1 MDLTRLLHTVDLLEI
16 RGNLS
21 GTCES
26 LCYDSRTCGPGSL
39 FVAIPG
45 LKTDGHAHIA
55 DALGRGAWVVVH
67 EAPWTPPSG
76 VTAVRVADARRAL
89 GRLARNFFGDPSAA
103 LTLVAITGTNGKTTV
118 TYLLEAILKAAGYR
132 VGVLGTVNYRYGDK
146 TFAAPN
152 TTPESCE
159 LQRLLRQMADAGVT
173 HVVAEVSSHA
183 VDLKRVDEV
192 AFDIG
197 VFTNLSQDHLDYHVT
212 MERYYAAKR
221 RFFTEVLPSGGKGR
235 PCPCVVNADDPW
247 GRRLA
252 GEVTLPVLSFGLTE
266 RAGVTAADAQLTLAG
281 ITARLRCDQGEFP
294 VRSPLIGRFNL
305 SNLLAAA
312 AAALSLGVPTDAI
325 AAGIAALAQVPG
337 RLERV
342 SRGGEPTVFVD
353 YAHTDDALRRV
364 LETLNDHRRGRIVT
378 VFGCGGDRDRAK
390 RPLMGRA
397 AADLSDLTVVTSDN
411 PRSEDPAAIIVQIEA
426 GIAARGIPK
435 LPPEALKPDRQPRMT
450 STPSPEAP
458 GTASPRGY
466 TVIPDRAEAIAAAIA
481 LAAET
486 DICLIAGKGHEDYQI
501 LGDRRIFFDDRLIAR
516 RALDARKRP
525 LAEARTG
532 GDTERGGPR
541 LDVAAILAAT
551 GGELIAGPPE
561 AVLAGVSTDTRT
573 LSPGALFVALAGEHF
588 NGHDCLGEALA
599 RGAGGL
605 LVSRARRDR
614 LPGAPGGIVII
625 AVDDP
630 LTALGGIAHAWR
642 MRFALPVCAIT
653 GSSGKTTTK
662 EMAHA
667 ILSQNKRVLATEG
680 NFNNLIGLPLTLL
693 RLDAAD
699 EIAVLE
705 LGTNRPGEIARLTE
719 IAAPTAGLVTNIG
732 PAHLEGLGSLDAIR
746 REKGDLFGRMDPAGG
761 IAVLN
766 GDDPSRDALKERW
779 PGRTVVFGFD
789 PAHDVFA
796 DAPAPAAGGGT
807 RFTLHAGGAA
817 REVTLAAPGRHNVA
831 NALAAAALAWA
842 AGTDPDTIA
851 AGLAR
856 FRPVAGRMQIFTL
869 ASGAHLIDDA
879 YNANPA
885 SVAAALQT
893 LAGLRESG
901 AGVAVLGD
909 MLELGEQSENLHAEI
924 GARLVETGVSQ
935 VHLTGAF
942 ARTTADAAVAAGLA
956 RERIVFFTSP
966 EEVVADLKD
975 RLHAGDWILVK
986 GSRRMR
992 LDAVVQAIRETL

>member
-1 MDLTRLLHTVDLLEI
+1 VDLTRLLHTVDLLEI
-16 RGNLS
+16 QGNLS

-26 LCYDSRTCGPGSL
+26 LCYDSRGCGPGSL
-39 FVAIPG
+39 FVAVPG

-55 DALGRGAWVVVH
+55 DALARGARVVVH
-67 EAPWTPPSG
+67 EAPWTPPPG

-103 LTLVAITGTNGKTTV
+103 LTLVAVTGTNGKTTV
-118 TYLLEAILKAAGYR
+118 TYLLEAILRATGHAT
-132 VGVLGTVNYRYGDK
+132 GVLGTVNYRYGAK

-152 TTPESCE
+152 TTPESYE

-197 VFTNLSQDHLDYHVT
+197 VFTNLSQDHLDYHGT
-212 MERYYAAKR
+212 MERYYVAKR
-221 RFFTEVLPSGGKGR
+221 RFFTEVLPAGGKGR
-235 PCPCVVNADDPW
+235 PCPCVINVDDPW

-252 GEVTLPVLSFGLTE
+252 GEVALPVLTFGL
-266 RAGVTAADAQLTLAG
+266 ADGAAVTAADAQLTLAG
-281 ITARLRCDQGEFP
+281 IAARLRCDRGEFP
-294 VRSPLIGRFNL
+294 LRSPLFGRFNL
-305 SNLLAAA
+305 ENLLAAA
-312 AAALSLGVPTDAI
+312 AAALSLGVPTNAI

-342 SRGGEPTVFVD
+342 SRSGEPTVFVD

-364 LETLNDHRRGRIVT
+364 LETLNEHRRGRIVT

-411 PRSEDPAAIIVQIEA
+411 PRSEDPAAIIAQIEA
-426 GIAARGIPK
+426 GLAARGIPK
-435 LPPEALKPDRQPRMT
+435 LPPEALKPDRQPMT
-450 STPSPEAP
+450 GAPSPEAP
-458 GTASPRGY
+458 GAASPKGY
-466 TVIPDRAEAIAAAIA
+466 TVIPDRARAIAAAVA

-501 LGDRRIFFDDRLIAR
+501 LGERRIFFDDRLVAR
-516 RALDARKRP
+516 AALDARQQSTVTAP
-525 LAEARTG
+525 TG
-532 GDTERGGPR
+532 GNAERGRPR
-541 LDVAAILAAT
+541 LDVATLLAAT
-551 GGELIAGPPE
+551 GGDLIAGPAE
-561 AVLAGVSTDTRT
+561 AILDGVSTDTRT
-573 LSPGALFVALAGEHF
+573 LAPGALFVALAGERF
-588 NGHDCLGEALA
+588 DGHDCLGEALA

-614 LPGAPGGIVII
+614 LPDAPGGIAVI

-642 MRFALPVCAIT
+642 MRFSLPVCAIT

-667 ILSQNKRVLATEG
+667 ILCQKKRVLATEG

-693 RLDAAD
+693 RLGAAD

-705 LGTNRPGEIARLTE
+705 MGTNRPGEIARLTE
-719 IAAPTAGLVTNIG
+719 IAAPTVGLVTNIG

-746 REKGDLFGRMDPAGG
+746 REKGDLFGRMVPGG

-766 GDDPSRDALKERW
+766 GDDPSCDALKGRW
-779 PGRTVVFGFD
+779 PGRTVLFGFD

-796 DAPAPAAGGGT
+796 DAPAPAAGGGM

-817 REVTLAAPGRHNVA
+817 REVVLAAPGRHNVA

-842 AGTDPDTIA
+842 AGTDPDAIA

-869 ASGAHLIDDA
+869 AGGAHLIDDA

-893 LAGLRESG
+893 LADLRGSG

-909 MLELGEQSENLHAEI
+909 MLELGEQSATLHAEI
-924 GARLVETGVSQ
+924 GVRLAETGVAQ

-942 ARTTADAAVAAGLA
+942 AQTTADAAVAAGLA

-966 EEVVADLKD
+966 EEVAADLKD
-975 RLHAGDWILVK
+975 RLRAGDWVLVK

-992 LDAVVQAIRETL
+992 LEAVVQAIRAAL